1 MRMRGVLPTAPTKPF
16 TVPGLG
22 GEKGVAEAAAL
33 VMLGAVVERARA
45 VDDELAVRREGRA
58 RTRSVRDMARVK

>member
-1 MRMRGVLPTAPTKPF
+1 MLPTAPTKPL

-33 VMLGAVVERARA
+33 LMLEAVVERARA
-45 VDDELAVRREGRA
+45 LAVVDELAVRRLGRA
-58 RTRSVRDMARVK
+58 RTRRVRDMV